1 MEDMRYFHC
10 ILIIQP
16 QIALGPAFKYDY
28 KGGSLFGGQRQESSA
43 QNVQCSLPRV
53 V

>member
-43 QNVQCSLPRV
+43 AECAV
-53 V
+53 